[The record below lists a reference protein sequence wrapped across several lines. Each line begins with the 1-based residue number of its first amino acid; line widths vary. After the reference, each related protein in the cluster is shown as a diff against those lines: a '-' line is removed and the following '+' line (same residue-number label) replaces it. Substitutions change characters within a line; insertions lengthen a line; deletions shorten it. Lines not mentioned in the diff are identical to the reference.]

1 MFTLTNNMFLRR
13 DGEGTP
19 LSEFTF
25 TRETAAGVSLV
36 PFDEIEGIAEAFIGT
51 PEAASLS
58 FEDHIWFAHQIMIPE
73 TD

>member
-19 LSEFTF
+19 LSQFTF

-36 PFDEIEGIAEAFIGT
+36 PLDEIESIAEAFIGT

-58 FEDHIWFAHQIMIPE
+58 FEEHLWFTRQIMMPE